1 MKCVLLAGAAV
12 IAMTG
17 VSFAADMPAAY
28 PVEETFVAPVDVWSG
43 WYAGLQGGYAFGDL
57 DVSGFSA
64 YSSDIEGPLGGL
76 YWGRNWQF
84 DNIVLGLDGSV
95 SLSSIEDQNP
105 AGPLAS
111 DPDVTID
118 AFSASRVRIGYAL
131 DNVLIFA
138 AAGFSLAKTEVA
150 DGTGDKDAWLKG
162 WTVGAGADVK
172 LVDNW
177 SARLEY
183 MYFSYDTEQRTVSP
197 GNTYQIDVDDMHVI
211 RGGVAYHF

>member
-1 MKCVLLAGAAV
+1 MKRVLLAGAAV
-12 IAMTG
+12 IAMAG

-28 PVEETFVAPVDVWSG
+28 PVEQAFVAPVDTWSG

-57 DVSGFSA
+57 DVSGGTA
-64 YSSDIEGPLGGL
+64 YTSDTEGPLGGF

-84 DNIVLGLDGSV
+84 DNIVLGLDGSL
-95 SLSSIEDQNP
+95 SFSSIEDQNP
-105 AGPLAS
+105 LGPTAAN
-111 DPDVTID
+111 PDVTID
-118 AFSASRVRIGYAL
+118 GFSASRVRIGYAL

-138 AAGFSLAKTEVA
+138 AAGFSLARAEVENA
-150 DGTGDKDAWLKG
+150 TGSDDAWLKG

-183 MYFSYDTEQRTVSP
+183 MYFNYDTEQRTVT
-197 GNTYQIDVDDMHVI
+197 GNTYQIDVEDMHVI